1 MSNGRHI
8 LFHSVKVI
16 EGLSKEIE
24 VALDVAHKITFDY
37 FEISTHSLI
46 KTLNLSRRALGPYI
60 EERLI

>member
-8 LFHSVKVI
+8 LFHSVEVI

-24 VALDVAHKITFDY
+24 VALDVPHKITFYY
-37 FEISTHSLI
+37 FEISAHRLI
-46 KTLNLSRRALGPYI
+46 KTLNLSRRPLGPYI